1 MLVFHSHVEQNF
13 LAVFIKVTR
22 KKRRFIRGQS
32 GFVLA
37 DDVDK
42 REVERSF
49 ARFQISQMTMEDYF
63 DIHLIICRPVSK
75 ASYVKSGTSM
85 FLTNV
90 KKVTRR
96 PIFMG
101 LSRSSRN
108 THNNQLL
115 QLISLS
121 QVKSASPIEMSSSIL
136 AQLYGL
142 PVQFKDLTDLYSSAP
157 VNFNFYKLDGKE
169 AIQSNELPGSRM
181 GNFRQI
187 KVGVRNKIIHWLPSS
202 YPIVKKIYCDKPKCS
217 MWFKD
222 GANLKRHQLTCTDKS
237 KVVAKQVI
245 INLFLFRQFRT
256 LFAVKSI
263 LVAISK
269 F

>member
-1 MLVFHSHVEQNF
+1 MIVSHPFIEQKF

-22 KKRRFIRGQS
+22 KKRRFIRGQR

-42 REVERSF
+42 REVERAF
-49 ARFQISQMTMEDYF
+49 ARFQINQTSIEDYF
-63 DIHLIICRPVSK
+63 AIHLIICRPVSK
-75 ASYVKSGTSM
+75 ASDVKSGTSM

-101 LSRSSRN
+101 LTRSPRN
-108 THNNQLL
+108 THNNQLF

-121 QVKSASPIEMSSSIL
+121 QVKAASPIEMSSSIL

-142 PVQFKDLTDLYSSAP
+142 PSHFKELTDLYSSVP
-157 VNFNFYKLDGKE
+157 VNFNFYKVDGKE

-187 KVGVRNKIIHWLPSS
+187 KVGVRNNTIHWLPSS
-202 YPIVKKIYCDKPKCS
+202 YPIMRKLYCDKPKCS

-222 GANLKRHQLTCTDKS
+222 NAHLKRHQLTCTDKS
-237 KVVAKQVI
+237 IIKAQQV
-245 INLFLFRQFRT
+245 N
-256 LFAVKSI
+256 S
-263 LVAISK
+263 
-269 F
+269 

>member
-1 MLVFHSHVEQNF
+1 MLVFHKHVEQNF

-22 KKRRFIRGQS
+22 KKRRLIRGQS

-42 REVERSF
+42 KEVERAF

-63 DIHLIICRPVSK
+63 DIHLVICRPASK
-75 ASYVKSGTSM
+75 ASIVKSGNAM

-101 LSRSSRN
+101 LTRSSRRIY
-108 THNNQLL
+108 NNQLF

-121 QVKSASPIEMSSSIL
+121 QIKAASPIEMSSSIL

-142 PVQFKDLTDLYSSAP
+142 PSQFKELTDLYASVP
-157 VNFNFYKLDGKE
+157 VNFDFYELDGKE
-169 AIQSNELPGSRM
+169 AIQSNALPGSRI

-187 KVGVRNKIIHWLPSS
+187 KVGVRNNIIHWLPSS
-202 YPIVKKIYCDKPKCS
+202 YPIVNKLYCDKAKCS

-222 GANLKRHQLTCTDKS
+222 NSHLNRHQLTCTDKS

-245 INLFLFRQFRT
+245 IH
-256 LFAVKSI
+256 KS
-263 LVAISK
+263 
-269 F
+269 